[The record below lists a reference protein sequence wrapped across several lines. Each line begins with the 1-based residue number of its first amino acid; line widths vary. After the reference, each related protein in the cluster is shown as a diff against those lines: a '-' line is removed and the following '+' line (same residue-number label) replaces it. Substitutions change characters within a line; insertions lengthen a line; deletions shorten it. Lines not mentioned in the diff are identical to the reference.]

1 MNRKVDAALY
11 WSIQNKKKELI
22 SENEE
27 LKRELQSFKSINKYI
42 NPKDHILING
52 IEHHLDLSDGN
63 FYTKES
69 FQDIYGLEA
78 SKLWDQSGII
88 LERIINEL
96 NKHL

>member
-1 MNRKVDAALY
+1 MNKKVDAALY
-11 WSIQNKKKELI
+11 WSVQHKKNELI

-52 IEHHLDLSDGN
+52 IVYHLDLSDGN

-69 FQDIYGLEA
+69 FQDIYGHEA
-78 SKLWDQSGII
+78 SNLWDKSGFI
-88 LERIINEL
+88 LQTIINSL
-96 NKHL
+96 NKRI